1 MSEKNI
7 GILTS
12 IFFHLILIGIAI
24 FVHFSIL
31 PDSVYKRIEFIE
43 FGFDESANN
52 ERFISPVSQSAKT
65 SDTQDIG
72 RLSNLIPKK
81 VDLPKTF
88 SESEETVYIPKHEE
102 TAFNQ
107 LDMNNKIGNSQ
118 TKIKSEVDENFIN
131 TSEISNAEDT
141 AALTNDEYLNS
152 LTDRLFGES
161 DSNSPYILEGEITN
175 RRILNEVN
183 PTYPEGVQQS
193 LKVKLKFDVLPDG
206 SVTNIV
212 VIQKANP
219 QFEFNSLNAISQ
231 WKFNPLSED
240 VVQKGIITFI
250 YELK

>member
-52 ERFISPVSQSAKT
+52 ERYISPSSQPSRT
-65 SDTQDIG
+65 SDAQDIG

-88 SESEETVYIPKHEE
+88 SKSEESVYIPAHEK

-107 LDMNNKIGNSQ
+107 LDMNKKIGDTQ
-118 TKIKSEVDENFIN
+118 TKIKTKIDENLIN
-131 TSEISNAEDT
+131 TSEISKAEDT
-141 AALTNDEYLNS
+141 TALTNDDYLNS
-152 LTDRLFGES
+152 LTNRLLGES
-161 DSNSPYILEGEITN
+161 ESNSLYILEGEITN
-175 RRILNEVN
+175 RKRLTEVI

-219 QFEFNSLNAISQ
+219 QFEFNIQFLCRIFYERLIPQ
-231 WKFNPLSED
+231 D
-240 VVQKGIITFI
+240 VVQKGVITFI

>member
-12 IFFHLILIGIAI
+12 ILFHLILIGIAI
-24 FVHFSIL
+24 LVHFSIL

-43 FGFDESANN
+43 FGFNESANN

-65 SDTQDIG
+65 SDTQDFG
-72 RLSNLIPKK
+72 RMSNLIPKK

-88 SESEETVYIPKHEE
+88 SESEEPVYIPEHEE

-131 TSEISNAEDT
+131 TSEIRNAEDT

-152 LTDRLFGES
+152 LTNRLFGES
-161 DSNSPYILEGEITN
+161 ESDSPYILEGEITN
-175 RRILNEVN
+175 RRILNKVI
-183 PTYPEGVQQS
+183 PSYPEGVQQS
-193 LKVKLKFDVLPDG
+193 VKVKIKFDVLPDG

-212 VIQKANP
+212 IIQKAEP
-219 QFEFNSLNAISQ
+219 KLEFSSLNAISK
-231 WKFNPLSED
+231 WKFDPISQD
-240 VVQKGIITFI
+240 IVQKGVITFI

>member
-52 ERFISPVSQSAKT
+52 ERFISPSSQPSRT
-65 SDTQDIG
+65 SDAQDIG

-88 SESEETVYIPKHEE
+88 SKSEESVYIPAHEE

-107 LDMNNKIGNSQ
+107 LDMNKKIGNTQ
-118 TKIKSEVDENFIN
+118 TKIKTKVDENLIN
-131 TSEISNAEDT
+131 TSEISKAEDT
-141 AALTNDEYLNS
+141 TALTNDDYLNS
-152 LTDRLFGES
+152 LTNRLLGETES
-161 DSNSPYILEGEITN
+161 DSPYILEGEITN
-175 RRILNEVN
+175 RRILSKVI
-183 PTYPEGVQQS
+183 PSYPEGVQQS
-193 LKVKLKFDVLPDG
+193 VKVKIKFDVLPDG
-206 SVTNIV
+206 SVTNIII
-212 VIQKANP
+212 IQKAESRL
-219 QFEFNSLNAISQ
+219 EFNSLNAINK
-231 WKFNPLSED
+231 WKFNPISQD
-240 VVQKGIITFI
+240 VVQKGVITFI

>member
-1 MSEKNI
+1 MSEKNV

-12 IFFHLILIGIAI
+12 VFFHLILIGIAI

-52 ERFISPVSQSAKT
+52 ERYISPSSQPSRT

-88 SESEETVYIPKHEE
+88 SKSGESVYIPAHEE

-107 LDMNNKIGNSQ
+107 LDMNKKIGNSQ
-118 TKIKSEVDENFIN
+118 TKIKAKIDKNLIN
-131 TSEISNAEDT
+131 TSEISKAEDT
-141 AALTNDEYLNS
+141 TTLTNDDYLNS
-152 LTDRLFGES
+152 LTNRLLGETES
-161 DSNSPYILEGEITN
+161 DSPYILEGEITN
-175 RRILNEVN
+175 RRILNKVI
-183 PTYPEGVQQS
+183 PTYPEGVQQIV
-193 LKVKLKFDVLPDG
+193 KVKMKFDVLPDG
-206 SVTNIV
+206 SVTNIII
-212 VIQKANP
+212 IQKAEP
-219 QFEFNSLNAISQ
+219 KLEFNSLNAISQ
-231 WKFNPLSED
+231 WKFNPISQD
-240 VVQKGIITFI
+240 IIQKGVITFI